1 MEIDVHVKRAIL
13 HILDTGA
20 GIPVLSD
27 TLLGLPIGIQ
37 EYLYKHL
44 TRAMKDP
51 DIKRTQFVDPP
62 SRFCELV
69 QQYKKDGE
77 SFTAVSQEIASLLF
91 DFMLENVGVPS
102 ADLLVVDFI
111 GDGEPYLG
119 VLKLN
124 YKHSYIHYVDHEA
137 GRLNDIL
144 RQPCSLPTEGQR
156 LDEFVIINLN
166 TDQIFLKEKKFEI
179 DDKKEY
185 YLSNRLVLC
194 EDVLSEKQTFD
205 IVEKTV
211 KKIIASEYNG
221 DIEKLNTVKRV
232 IADDYES
239 DSVIDMDSIA
249 QATFGDDF
257 TVKER
262 FREEAAKKGLTQ
274 SKVAVSDNIE
284 NKIFKK
290 QKFVT
295 DSGIELSI
303 PTDYLMREDIVEF
316 RNNPDGTISVEIKN
330 IEGFVPK

>member
-1 MEIDVHVKRAIL
+1 M
-13 HILDTGA
+13 
-20 GIPVLSD
+20 
-27 TLLGLPIGIQ
+27 
-37 EYLYKHL
+37 
-44 TRAMKDP
+44 
-51 DIKRTQFVDPP
+51 
-62 SRFCELV
+62 
-69 QQYKKDGE
+69 
-77 SFTAVSQEIASLLF
+77 
-91 DFMLENVGVPS
+91 
-102 ADLLVVDFI
+102 
-111 GDGEPYLG
+111 
-119 VLKLN
+119 
-124 YKHSYIHYVDHEA
+124 
-137 GRLNDIL
+137 
-144 RQPCSLPTEGQR
+144 
-156 LDEFVIINLN
+156 IINLN
-166 TDQIFLKEKKFEI
+166 SDQIYLKEKKFEI

-257 TVKER
+257 TVQER

-274 SKVAVSDNIE
+274 RKVEVSDNIE
-284 NKIFKK
+284 SKIFKK